1 VRARRLERLALT
13 AVPRDW
19 RPGVARDLDD
29 ERRIHALGL
38 LWFISSALRIGLR
51 LRLARAADR
60 LRTRRGA
67 AKPLAL
73 RGFSHLA
80 DDVRMAIRGAVRR
93 PAYSLAVIA
102 TLAVGIGANTAI
114 YSVFNWILFR
124 PTPGA
129 SRPDDLVT
137 IRYRP
142 ESRRDV
148 SIWVSYRDYADLRD
162 GVAAF
167 ESAAASAW
175 LKMDVIAG
183 GYGERVEGEV
193 VTTSYFSL
201 FGVTPAPGRDFA
213 ASEEQSVDR
222 PPAII
227 SRRLW
232 RRAFDG
238 RPDVL
243 GQPLTVDGRPFV
255 VVGVA
260 PASFQGRSLI
270 TATDLWV
277 PVGASQ
283 PQSAK
288 GLFTGRGQTLFGDSF
303 ARLRPGATLA
313 QAQEQAL
320 AAAANVPDFA
330 NRRPAAG
337 QIRVVPTLTQ
347 GVGREVFATD
357 RLETIFR
364 LLMGAVGLLLLLACA
379 NAANLLLARTTG
391 RRREIAVCQ
400 AIGASRAR
408 IIRQQLAEGLMLS
421 IAAGGAGLG
430 LAWGLTTLFDGMRI
444 LTFLPAVTG
453 VSIDWRV
460 GAFTLAAAV
469 LTGVVFAAAPAVAGS
484 RVNLQSS
491 LKDGLTSTR
500 HGRRVL
506 RSTLVLIQVTVSVLL
521 LVGAGLFVRTL
532 NNIRALDL
540 GFDPTGVVSVGVQPS
555 RYGYNHARSIAYV
568 VELLDRVRKTPGI
581 ESAAFAQTTSVS
593 NVMIDV
599 AFVRPEAPKGR
610 IVAALTHVTPGF
622 FSTLRVPILAG
633 RDFTDAEVATL
644 DSRNKREGVIIISR
658 RLAERLFPAGDAIGS
673 RLTLQSSGR
682 IVEVVGVVGDVRGR
696 PLTAEPEPW
705 AYMPTGQPS
714 WGQIVARSSL
724 PAAQTIAALRETA
737 KAVNPVVLPH
747 DVEPFSAAID
757 RVLAEQRLFAR
768 LTGVFAAVAA
778 LLAGIGI
785 YGMMTGA
792 VAERRKEFG
801 IRLALGAR
809 TSSVLALVMRT
820 ALLLAAA
827 GTVFGLAGAA
837 ALRKLI
843 ETRLFGVT
851 PLDPATLAA
860 AAIGAVLLGV
870 AASLIPALRAARVD
884 PVTSLRTE

>member
-1 VRARRLERLALT
+1 VNAIANRRLRALALR

-19 RPGVARDLDD
+19 RASVERDLDD
-29 ERRIHALGL
+29 ERRGPV
-38 LWFISSALRIGLR
+38 WFAAAAAVIGVR
-51 LRLARAADR
+51 LRLSRVAWPHIPPL
-60 LRTRRGA
+60 LR
-67 AKPLAL
+67 
-73 RGFSHLA
+73 HLA
-80 DDVRMAIRGAVRR
+80 DDARHGVRAAARR
-93 PAYSLAVIA
+93 PAQSLAVVT

-114 YSVFNWILFR
+114 YSVFNWILLR
-124 PTPGA
+124 PMPGVT
-129 SRPDDLVT
+129 RPGDLVT
-137 IRYRP
+137 VKYQP
-142 ESRRDV
+142 QARRDV
-148 SIWVSYRDYADLRD
+148 SFWVSYRDYADIRD
-162 GVAAF
+162 GVPAF
-167 ESAAASAW
+167 ENAAASAW

-183 GYGERVEGEV
+183 GYADRVEGEV

-201 FGVTPAPGRDFA
+201 FGVTPAVGRDFT
-213 ASEEQSVDR
+213 ASEEQGVDR

-238 RPDVL
+238 RQDVL
-243 GQPLTVDGRPFV
+243 GQPLTIDGRAFV

-270 TATDLWV
+270 TATDLWLPIGAY
-277 PVGASQ
+277 PVLQ
-283 PQSAK
+283 PQSAR
-288 GLFTGRGQTLFGDSF
+288 GLMTSRGQTLFADAF

-313 QAQEQAL
+313 QAQQQAL

-357 RLETIFR
+357 RLGTIFK

-408 IIRQQLAEGLMLS
+408 IIRQQLAEGMVLS
-421 IAAGGAGLG
+421 IAAAGAGLA
-430 LAWGLTTLFDGMRI
+430 LAWGLTTLFDGTRI
-444 LTFLPAVTG
+444 LTSLPAVTG
-453 VSIDWRV
+453 VEIDWRV
-460 GAFTLAAAV
+460 GAFTLTAALV
-469 LTGVVFAAAPAVAGS
+469 TGVLFAVAPAVAGS

-500 HGRRVL
+500 HGRRLL

-540 GFDPTGVVSVGVQPS
+540 GFDPAGVISVSVEPS
-555 RYGYNHARSIAYV
+555 RYGYNQARSIGYV
-568 VELLDRVRKTPGI
+568 VGLLDRVRQTPGI
-581 ESAAFAQTTSVS
+581 ESAAFTQTTSVS
-593 NVMIDV
+593 SGRNEV

-610 IVAALTHVTPGF
+610 IAAALTHVSRDF

-633 RDFTDAEVATL
+633 RDFTDAEISPL
-644 DSRNKREGVIIISR
+644 DSRNQRQGVIIISR
-658 RLAERLFPAGDAIGS
+658 TLAEQLFPAGGAIGS
-673 RLTLQSSGR
+673 RLTLRYPEGK

-724 PAAQTIAALRETA
+724 PAAPTIAALREAA
-737 KAVNPVVLPH
+737 KAVDPVVLPG
-747 DVEPFSAAID
+747 DLEPFSAAID
-757 RVLAEQRLFAR
+757 RALAEQRLFAR
-768 LTGVFAAVAA
+768 LTGVFAIVAA

-785 YGMMTGA
+785 YGMMSGA

-809 TSSVLALVMRT
+809 ASSVLALVLRT
-820 ALLLAAA
+820 ALPLAATGIAA
-827 GTVFGLAGAA
+827 GLGGAA
-837 ALRKLI
+837 LLRRLI
-843 ETRLFGVT
+843 ESRLYGVT
-851 PLDPATLAA
+851 PLDPATLVAA
-860 AAIGAVLLGV
+860 AAGTVVLGA

-884 PVTSLRTE
+884 PVTSLRVE